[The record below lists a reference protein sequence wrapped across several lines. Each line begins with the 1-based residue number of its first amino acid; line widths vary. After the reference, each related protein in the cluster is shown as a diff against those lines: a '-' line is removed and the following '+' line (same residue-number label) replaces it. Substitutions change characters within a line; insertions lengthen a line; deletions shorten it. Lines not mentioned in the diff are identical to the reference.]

1 MLIKL
6 LEKRHMSAAK
16 ALWGYAF
23 EKQEPFYSWYFQE
36 FLEPHNV
43 LGLFAE
49 NQLAAC
55 LHLNPYRLFLNG
67 NSFGA
72 SYVVGVIT
80 DPAHRGKGFTKKLMV
95 QAIEEMN
102 YRNHAVSI
110 LMPFDTIF
118 YRTYGWELCYMHIQY
133 KVPMEMIRD
142 FGDRRGSFRP
152 IDGEL
157 DTETLTSIYQKFSQ
171 QYHGYVNRNKK
182 NWEALLK
189 DLAHDG
195 GYAYLMLD
203 EQEQPAGY
211 ILYFLKNRKLLI
223 KEMAYIHYPA
233 KKALFAFLYNHQS
246 QASSVEWCT
255 PMGDQ
260 SFLFLRDTIKPAH
273 TNVVRIL
280 PFMCGRVINVK
291 NALLG
296 CRYGEDIHCSYR
308 VQISDPHAPW
318 NNKIFSVVI
327 EKGVPMVEE
336 EKTSHVDLSLSINT
350 FSRLFFGAISLE
362 QAVFMGEAA
371 IQQSSVME
379 NLSRIFIQKNNYI
392 NEYF

>member
-6 LEKRHMSAAK
+6 LEKEHMPAVK
-16 ALWGYAF
+16 NLWGYAF
-23 EKQEPFYSWYFQE
+23 ENQEPFYSWYFHE
-36 FLEPHNV
+36 VLEPHNV
-43 LGLFAE
+43 LGLFAG

-55 LHLNPYRLFLNG
+55 LQLNPYRLFLNG

-80 DPAHRGKGFTKKLMV
+80 DPAHRGKGFTKKLMLH
-95 QAIEEMN
+95 AIEEMN
-102 YRNHAVSI
+102 YRKHAVSI

-118 YRTYGWELCYMHIQY
+118 YSAYGWELCYTQIRY
-133 KVPMEMIRD
+133 RVPMEMLRNFSD
-142 FGDRRGSFRP
+142 KVGSFQP

-157 DTETLTSIYQKFSQ
+157 DTEALAFIYQKFSQ
-171 QYHGYVNRNKK
+171 QYHGYVERNKK
-182 NWEALLK
+182 NWRVLLK
-189 DLAHDG
+189 DLVHDG
-195 GYAYLMLD
+195 GYAYLLLD
-203 EQEQPAGY
+203 EKEQPAGY
-211 ILYFLKNRKLLI
+211 ILYFLKGRKLLI
-223 KEMAYIHYPA
+223 KEMAYIHYQA

-246 QASSVEWCT
+246 QASSVEWCA

-296 CRYGEDIHCSYR
+296 CRYKENIHCSYR
-308 VQISDPHAPW
+308 VQISDSHAPW

-327 EKGVPMVEE
+327 EKGIPMVEE
-336 EKTSHVDLSLSINT
+336 VKTGHVDLSLSINA
-350 FSRLFFGAISLE
+350 FSRLFFGTISLE

-371 IQQSSVME
+371 IQQPSVME
-379 NLSRIFIQKNNYI
+379 NLSRIFVQKNNYI